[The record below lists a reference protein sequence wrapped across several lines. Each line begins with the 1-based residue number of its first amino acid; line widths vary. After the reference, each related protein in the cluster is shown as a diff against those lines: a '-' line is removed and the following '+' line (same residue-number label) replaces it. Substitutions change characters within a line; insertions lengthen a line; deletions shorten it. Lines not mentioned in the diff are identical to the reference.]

1 MTQAIDSEETLILL
15 DPPAEREPAQSPA
28 QGTLPRLLVGIPA
41 HGAMSLREHL
51 QIHGPMPVES
61 RRRGWRA
68 GRARSRNGQGNG
80 QGHGDGDRGGY
91 GYRDGHGRG
100 EVSLIEDLEHA
111 GLRGQ
116 GGAGFPTG
124 AKLRAVAEQGKRA
137 VVVVNAAEG
146 EPASLKDRTL
156 MQALPHLVLDGAQLA
171 ARAVGAKEVIVCVC
185 ESAPASAQYAAQ
197 AVAERETASA
207 RRVSGEASVQLAS
220 VPGGYVAGQETAL
233 VNYLN
238 GGPALPTFTP
248 PMVFQQGVRRRPT
261 LVCNAETFAH
271 LALIARHGPDWFR
284 ELGMPSQP
292 GSTLV
297 TLAGA
302 VRHPGVYEIE
312 HGSALS
318 SLIDAAGGIA
328 AAGARKGASRGL
340 ANGAAAD
347 LAWNGPAVEDP
358 AANSHAVG
366 DIAAGG
372 EPRALLVGGYGGSWI
387 DGRMLRG
394 VALSDE
400 HLAPHDATLGAGVVC
415 VLSPEACPV
424 AEVARLTRWMAGQ
437 SAGQC
442 GPCVHGLDAIA
453 SAVEQ
458 IVAGHGAEGRDAG
471 GRGAGG
477 RGAEERG
484 AGRGGH
490 ESSASPASPA
500 HAVGEV
506 ERLATLVN
514 RRGACGHPDGVAR
527 MVASALQAFGPEWA
541 DHAMHGPCEGCER
554 VGELPLPTPPR
565 AAAPVSSGRGP
576 RYSRETTRR
585 SATRQPLRQ
594 PIPRK
599 ATQHE
604 SGARRAAS
612 RRGTR

>member
-15 DPPAEREPAQSPA
+15 DPPPEQTIARA
-28 QGTLPRLLVGIPA
+28 TLPRLLVGIPA
-41 HGAMSLREHL
+41 HGAMSLQEHL

-68 GRARSRNGQGNG
+68 GRARSRT
-80 QGHGDGDRGGY
+80 GHGDR
-91 GYRDGHGRG
+91 RG

-171 ARAVGAKEVIVCVC
+171 AQAVGANEVIVCVC
-185 ESAPASAQYAAQ
+185 ESAPASSQCAAQ

-233 VNYLN
+233 VNHLN

-312 HGSALS
+312 HGS
-318 SLIDAAGGIA
+318 SLGSLVQAAGGM
-328 AAGARKGASRGL
+328 AS
-340 ANGAAAD
+340 A
-347 LAWNGPAVEDP
+347 
-358 AANSHAVG
+358 
-366 DIAAGG
+366 G
-372 EPRALLVGGYGGSWI
+372 EPRGLLVGGYGGSWI

-400 HLAPHDATLGAGVVC
+400 HLAPHGATLGAGVVC
-415 VLSPEACPV
+415 VLSPDACPA
-424 AEVARLTRWMAGQ
+424 AEVARLTRWMAEQ

-453 SAVEQ
+453 GAVEQ
-458 IVAGHGAEGRDAG
+458 IVSGH
-471 GRGAGG
+471 GAGG
-477 RGAEERG
+477 RR
-484 AGRGGH
+484 AGHGEH
-490 ESSASPASPA
+490 ESPA
-500 HAVGEV
+500 HAGGEV
-506 ERLATLVN
+506 ERLAALVN

-541 DHAMHGPCEGCER
+541 DHAVHGPCEGCER
-554 VGELPLPTPPR
+554 VGELPLPTRPR
-565 AAAPVSSGRGP
+565 AAAPVSSGRNRNGRASSP
-576 RYSRETTRR
+576 TAAPVSSARRR
-585 SATRQPLRQ
+585 SQ
-594 PIPRK
+594 
-599 ATQHE
+599 E
-604 SGARRAAS
+604 SRRAQ
-612 RRGTR
+612 R